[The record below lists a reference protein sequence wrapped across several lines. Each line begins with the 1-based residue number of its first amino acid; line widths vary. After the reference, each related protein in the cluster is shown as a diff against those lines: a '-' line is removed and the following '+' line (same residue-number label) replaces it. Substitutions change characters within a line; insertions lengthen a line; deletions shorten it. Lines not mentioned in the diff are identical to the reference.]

1 MPAKKQGSAARKQG
15 SAASKKGSSVAQKT
29 KHPEAEEAAL
39 QEDEGARGEEQEE
52 SEGHLVRV
60 DEQQEMDDDHDEGED
75 DDEEEEEAAE
85 GEAEETMADVT
96 VSTSKVSSSGAAN
109 MSKKNT
115 GLVFNCY
122 NVRRKLLRS
131 GRVKKVKSEAAVY
144 MAAVLEYIVA
154 ELMEI
159 AGNCAQA
166 LKIKTIKPRHM
177 RLAVDED
184 DEFKELFES
193 AHVVLPGAGVSPR
206 IHAVLS
212 SVVTPD
218 TFRGWNKGQN
228 GKVLAS
234 G

>member
-60 DEQQEMDDDHDEGED
+60 DEQQEMDDDHNEGE

-96 VSTSKVSSSGAAN
+96 VSTSKVSRSGAAN
-109 MSKKNT
+109 MSKVMQIHLLSQYFKCFLLQKNT

-122 NVRRKLLRS
+122 NVRRKLLRL
-131 GRVKKVKSEAAVY
+131 GRVNKVKI
-144 MAAVLEYIVA
+144 MHIL
-154 ELMEI
+154 L
-159 AGNCAQA
+159 
-166 LKIKTIKPRHM
+166 LKT
-177 RLAVDED
+177 
-184 DEFKELFES
+184 
-193 AHVVLPGAGVSPR
+193 
-206 IHAVLS
+206 
-212 SVVTPD
+212 
-218 TFRGWNKGQN
+218 
-228 GKVLAS
+228 
-234 G
+234 